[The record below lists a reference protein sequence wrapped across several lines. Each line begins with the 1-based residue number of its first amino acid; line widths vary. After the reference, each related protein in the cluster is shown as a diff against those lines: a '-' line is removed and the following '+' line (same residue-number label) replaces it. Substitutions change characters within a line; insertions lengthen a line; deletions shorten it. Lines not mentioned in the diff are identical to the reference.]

1 MNSLLSIVVV
11 ANKTE
16 RMNGYATALKA
27 RREQANLTV
36 RQLSERI
43 ERSTTF
49 ITDFELRKKS
59 NPPEPEMM
67 ERLAAALN
75 WPVVEQLRDWGYAIG
90 DAEQRANPFERSDPR
105 WQLVEKLKQVDIE
118 AIGATF
124 TLKALGELLSLYTN
138 DPDLFVVQSKTSLP
152 SSLDMSASVRNN
164 STNHE
169 LIESLD

>member
-90 DAEQRANPFERSDPR
+90 DAEQRANPFERDDPR
-105 WQLVEKLKQVDIE
+105 WHYVE
-118 AIGATF
+118 
-124 TLKALGELLSLYTN
+124 TLKRFDLTDEYDAFVLVAAAKVLQLIDGDRALLA
-138 DPDLFVVQSKTSLP
+138 DPLAGMGASPKRPIAQE
-152 SSLDMSASVRNN
+152 SSADG
-164 STNHE
+164 T
-169 LIESLD
+169 